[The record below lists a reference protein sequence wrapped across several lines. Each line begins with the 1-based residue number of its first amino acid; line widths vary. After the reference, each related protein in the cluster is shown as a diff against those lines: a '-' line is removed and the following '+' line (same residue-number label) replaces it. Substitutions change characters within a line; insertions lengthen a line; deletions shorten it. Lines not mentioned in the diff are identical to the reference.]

1 MNISNDRDKQI
12 MEVAFRSIQA
22 AQDSLIMKLRYL
34 DAAVYALKPICKTE
48 SFGISTDGTHFFF
61 EPRTIVRR
69 CRNGLSKLTHDYL
82 HVIMH
87 CIFSHNRVTPNT
99 DAEIWNL
106 ACDMAVEDIISNMTK
121 TIYPEWYSDR
131 QLKELREF
139 KSVIGEDL
147 TAERIYEYLMRNM
160 PRKLNRE
167 KLNTLFHVDEHADW
181 YKDKGF
187 KFFENEEDEAG
198 SMQMGDGGED
208 MMSDMDSEEGVS
220 WEQIADTI
228 KMTADMGALNDEEPL
243 IASALRTIEDDV
255 TSYSEF
261 LSKFTASKEVM
272 RVDDASFDYIFYTY
286 GMELYGDMPLIEPL
300 EVKEDKIID
309 ELVVVIDSSASTSG
323 ELVEHFIKETFGI
336 LQDENSLDKR
346 FVIRLLQCDKEIRE
360 DVILHNKQEAMQY
373 LKSMKIKGQ
382 GGTDFRAAFEYVNE
396 LIHNGAFK
404 KLKGLVYFT
413 DGKGTFPE
421 KKPSYETA
429 FVFADI
435 RSAKLSK
442 VPFWAMKTVLGEINE
457 Y

>member
-1 MNISNDRDKQI
+1 

-187 KFFENEEDEAG
+187 KFFESEEDEAG

-336 LQDENSLDKR
+336 LHDENSLDKR

-382 GGTDFRAAFEYVNE
+382 GGTDFRAAFEYVNG